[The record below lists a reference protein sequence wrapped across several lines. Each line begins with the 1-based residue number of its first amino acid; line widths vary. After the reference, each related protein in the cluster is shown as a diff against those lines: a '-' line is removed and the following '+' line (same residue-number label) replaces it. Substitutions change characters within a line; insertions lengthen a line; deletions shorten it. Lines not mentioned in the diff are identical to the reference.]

1 MAEEIKIEKNK
12 NEIKLNDLLVNILT
26 HNVNKSDEEYTA
38 MLNEVAAT
46 YAKENDK
53 PGEQLPS
60 LDERRARVTSNYY
73 GSSINILLSILNIVN
88 DFYSNYAPIIEAIAE
103 KVGVEFEDVLTEED
117 KAMREVATYFKAKNA
132 KQNTAATKTNPYTGD
147 GARFNDIHSL
157 FTKNAGEPAVN
168 KELDKLGFN
177 QNGIEAFHLLKGL
190 NKEQSP
196 KGYVEMLQ
204 RMFNKAQFR
213 K

>member
-88 DFYSNYAPIIEAIAE
+88 DFYSNYAPIIEATAE

-132 KQNTAATKTNPYTGD
+132 KQK
-147 GARFNDIHSL
+147 
-157 FTKNAGEPAVN
+157 GE
-168 KELDKLGFN
+168 
-177 QNGIEAFHLLKGL
+177 
-190 NKEQSP
+190 
-196 KGYVEMLQ
+196 
-204 RMFNKAQFR
+204 
-213 K
+213 